1 MATITTDET
10 TLLFFYIAAVLLTH
24 GFVREVHRAIVRA
37 ARAASVGEDERIDSQ
52 DVRSLQAQ
60 NVREEPVHVSCRDQ
74 SVELST
80 CWNALRREHS
90 PAAKETDVRV
100 SKKATHREECDCSG
114 SEFLCER

>member
-74 SVELST
+74 SVEYLLEGIEEGTLS
-80 CWNALRREHS
+80 CCQGDRRE
-90 PAAKETDVRV
+90 
-100 SKKATHREECDCSG
+100 
-114 SEFLCER
+114 SE